1 MGVLSILA
9 RLAFDGTQFDSGI
22 KKAERT
28 ADKFANKTMNKLG
41 GLAAGAFGINAL
53 KQTGLAAIENATEI
67 STLAKQFNITTDQVQ
82 LLKEEAE
89 RTGTPFAQLVKEAGE
104 LEKTLKRLDGGNVI
118 FSKEEIDRLNDAGEV
133 IKTFKNEV
141 GKTVGGIFA
150 SILGARE
157 GVGMTP
163 EQKAFAEILMERKR
177 AEAQIAQ
184 DAAKRVEMEEK
195 VQKINAEVAELNN
208 KTEDA
213 GLTKAERI
221 LKLEKQRA
229 QILHEMQIAPY
240 EVGTEG
246 EANDRLRLARVN
258 NQIAGLRDNPDAK
271 VQETRKQLSPLSDS
285 LTSVGNFLG
294 GNANAPQMKLLD
306 DANRLLRQIERNTGR
321 QGGTAFPL

>member
-53 KQTGLAAIENATEI
+53 KQMGMAAIENATEV

-89 RTGTPFAQLVKEAGE
+89 RTGKPFSELVKDAGQ
-104 LEKTLKRLDGGNVI
+104 LEKTLQRLDGGNVV
-118 FSKEEIDRLNDAGEV
+118 FSRETIESLTTAGEA
-133 IKTFKNEV
+133 IKAYKDAIGERV
-141 GKTVGGIFA
+141 GNIIGGLI
-150 SILGARE
+150 GMGE
-157 GVGMTP
+157 GVKLTP
-163 EQKAFAEILMERKR
+163 EQRVFEEMQMERKR
-177 AEAQIAQ
+177 ADEQAAQN
-184 DAAKRVEMEEK
+184 AAKRVEMEEK
-195 VQKINAEVAELNN
+195 VQKINTEVAELNS
-208 KTEDA
+208 KTEDE

-229 QILHEMQIAPY
+229 QILHEMQIAPFDQ
-240 EVGTEG
+240 GTEG

-258 NQIAGLRDNPDAK
+258 NQIAGLKDNPDVK
-271 VQETRKQLSPLSDS
+271 VQERKQLSPLSDS

-294 GNANAPQMKLLD
+294 GNANSPQMKLLD
-306 DANRLLRQIERNTGR
+306 DANRLLRQIEKNTGR
-321 QGGTAFPL
+321 QGGTTFPL